1 MHPPNHRPTE
11 TFLGSMYVRED
22 LLRQEAH
29 NSRVARWVR
38 TIARVAL
45 VLFAVGIVAAI
56 LVGPGV
62 AIGWVGTYLIPVVAV
77 LGVIVGVY
85 GLLMWGV
92 LKLYRWGYKIY

>member
-1 MHPPNHRPTE
+1 
-11 TFLGSMYVRED
+11 
-22 LLRQEAH
+22 
-29 NSRVARWVR
+29 
-38 TIARVAL
+38 L
-45 VLFAVGIVAAI
+45 VLLAVGIVAAI

-77 LGVIVGVY
+77 LGVIVGAY